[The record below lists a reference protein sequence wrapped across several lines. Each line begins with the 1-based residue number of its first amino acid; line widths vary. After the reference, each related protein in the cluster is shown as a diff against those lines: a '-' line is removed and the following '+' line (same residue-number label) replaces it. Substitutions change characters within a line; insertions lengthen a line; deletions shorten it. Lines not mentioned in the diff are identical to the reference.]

1 MFSELVKRLLNRT
14 LQDSTSFEPEVF
26 IHIQNI
32 KMTLMQDEKKSLM
45 ACKRDRKNVRLR
57 IATDAKLTFRLQT

>member
-26 IHIQNI
+26 IHTQNI
-32 KMTLMQDEKKSLM
+32 KMTLMQDEKKKFNGM
-45 ACKRDRKNVRLR
+45 QKRQEKCKTENRN
-57 IATDAKLTFRLQT
+57 